1 MSKLVLDDFG
11 TALSG
16 QIGALR
22 RYAMALTGDAA
33 EADDLVQECLTR
45 ALERIRAYR
54 QIRNLRAYLFSVL
67 HNVRMDQLAK
77 QRAFGTTVPLDEVAS
92 GLSRQPDQFARL
104 KARDLA
110 MALSHLPEQQR
121 AVVLLVGME
130 GLSYREAAEA
140 LDVPVGTVM
149 SRLSRGRESLD
160 RLMAGEPVAALRRVK

>member
-1 MSKLVLDDFG
+1 MSNVVVDDFG
-11 TALSG
+11 AALSG

-22 RYAMALTGDAA
+22 RYAMALTGDSA

-77 QRAFGTTVPLDEVAS
+77 QRATGTTVPLDEVAAV
-92 GLSRQPDQFARL
+92 LSRQPDQLARL

-110 MALSHLPEQQR
+110 LALSHLPEQQR
-121 AVVLLVGME
+121 SVVLLVGME
-130 GLSYREAAEA
+130 GFSYREAAEA
-140 LDVPVGTVM
+140 LNVPIGTVM

-160 RLMAGEPVAALRRVK
+160 RLMAGESGAPLRRVK